1 MIGMATYKIT
11 SFDNDSTEIEADEFK
26 EKGSFVVFENYEGEQ
41 VYATPSRTVASI
53 QRVTAA

>member
-1 MIGMATYKIT
+1 MARYKIT